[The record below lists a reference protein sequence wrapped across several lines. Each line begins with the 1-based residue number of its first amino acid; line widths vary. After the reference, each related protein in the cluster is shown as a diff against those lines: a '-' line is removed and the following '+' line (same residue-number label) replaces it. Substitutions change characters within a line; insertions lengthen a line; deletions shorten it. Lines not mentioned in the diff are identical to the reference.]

1 MLDNAAFGMLH
12 RKASLPSEDLAFGL
26 GDDGD
31 DEAGSLSSSTS
42 NDDDGDNN
50 GMPTSAVD
58 QSVGS
63 DPVTTATT
71 TTATSQP
78 LPIPLKPSPAT
89 SADAADAEGTASGR
103 PKTSG
108 GDCPWSFLH
117 TAAAGSESL
126 SAAVDAARQRV
137 REGQAPVPEVVVV
150 RRRRRDKG
158 GRRPPRP
165 PRLQLGRG
173 GNRRLSLVVEEEEG
187 GWEVVGP
194 AGGVVPVAG
203 VRGLVPEG
211 AGEDKGKGMACG

>member
-42 NDDDGDNN
+42 DDDDGGGDNN
-50 GMPTSAVD
+50 GMPTSA
-58 QSVGS
+58 
-63 DPVTTATT
+63 AA
-71 TTATSQP
+71 ATSQP
-78 LPIPLKPSPAT
+78 LPIPLQPSSAT
-89 SADAADAEGTASGR
+89 SADAEDAEGTASGR